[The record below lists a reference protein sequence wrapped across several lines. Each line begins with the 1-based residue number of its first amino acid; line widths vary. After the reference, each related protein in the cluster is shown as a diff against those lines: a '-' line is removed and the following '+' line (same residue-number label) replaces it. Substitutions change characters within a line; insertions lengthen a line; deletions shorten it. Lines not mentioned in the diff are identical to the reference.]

1 MKKRLLPAV
10 KPVDL
15 AVVLAAL
22 YLLTLAVV
30 PFEAIDRGLSRLI
43 FHYGVEGWSSNWLWT
58 VPLYGGAKCLSG
70 LAAAGIALWAVH
82 AYRADNQPLA
92 DALIRVL
99 MAAVATLVLMLL
111 MKHASGV
118 ACPWSLPEFN
128 PAKSASVIK
137 PFVWLFSDAASQG
150 KCWPAGHATTGFCLF
165 GLYFAARRLKVRHAG
180 WVLAA
185 VTLYGSLC
193 AAARMLQGA
202 HFLSHSVATMLLGFT
217 VAGVIFWPDSKEKT
231 EMNVTQAALFS
242 ALPLTLLSIP
252 FFAELAQLAS
262 IRGLLAMLSTGLLF
276 AFLWTG
282 LFLLL
287 VRFLPRRGWRITL
300 ALLTLAGAGADAF
313 TTLYGTVM
321 TPDMVRN
328 ALATDWHEATE
339 LVGWRW
345 FARTALFALPGL
357 AVALLAPPVV
367 RETAADFRKK
377 LLYATQGVA
386 AFVVTAVFL
395 LSQFSTL
402 AAFMRNE
409 KQARYLIEP
418 AAVIYS
424 FTRTLVADGTPEN
437 RTRTVIDPAPTLAA
451 APSEKPLLVVLVVG
465 ETVRAAN
472 WGLNGY
478 ARNTTPELARRG
490 VINFTNVTACGT
502 STDVSLPC
510 MFSRVGRSDYD
521 RDRILAE
528 ESVLSVIERAGVTVR
543 WVDNQSGC
551 KGACTPAMSQA
562 VVRNDADCP
571 GGVCYD
577 GAMLG
582 NVREALASQN
592 GRELL
597 VLHSMGNHGP
607 AYWKRSPADFRPFG
621 AGCLKDDLGECRPE
635 DVVTSYD
642 NAVAYADRFLS
653 GVIDLLAADKTHD
666 AVLIYLSDHGESLG
680 EKGLWLH
687 GAPYWTKLD
696 EQTKVPM
703 VLWMNS
709 SAQRRF
715 GLNATASDVAVP
727 VSHDNLADTLFDLT
741 GVATKLFRPRASLLS
756 VLKSDAARPQ

>member
-1 MKKRLLPAV
+1 MKKRLFPAV

-15 AVVLAAL
+15 AVVLAVL
-22 YLLTLAVV
+22 YLVILAVV

-43 FHYGVEGWSSNWLWT
+43 FQYGREGWSTGWLWAY
-58 VPLYGGAKCLSG
+58 PLYGWAKVFSG
-70 LAAAGIALWAVH
+70 LITAGLALWAVR

-99 MAAVATLVLMLL
+99 MSAVLTLGLMLL
-111 MKHASGV
+111 MKHTSGV

-128 PAKSASVIK
+128 PQKTSSIIT
-137 PFVWLFSDAASQG
+137 PFAWLFSNASYQG

-165 GLYFAARRLKVRHAG
+165 GLYFAARRLKMKRAG
-180 WVLAA
+180 LVLAA
-185 VTLYGSLC
+185 VLLYGSLC

-202 HFLSHSVATMLLGFT
+202 HFLSHSVATMLLGFA
-217 VAGVIFWPDSKEKT
+217 VAGLIFWPDSKEKT
-231 EMNVTQAALFS
+231 EMNVTQAALF
-242 ALPLTLLSIP
+242 AAAPLTLQAVP
-252 FFAELAQLAS
+252 FFSQLAEAATL
-262 IRGLLAMLSTGLLF
+262 RGFAALAASALLF
-276 AFLWTG
+276 FFLWTG

-287 VRFLPRRGWRITL
+287 ARGLPRRGWRVTL
-300 ALLTLAGAGADAF
+300 AVLTIAGAGANAF

-345 FARTALFALPGL
+345 AMRAALFALPGL
-357 AVALLAPPVV
+357 AVALLAPPVT
-367 RETAADFRKK
+367 RETAPDFRGR
-377 LLYATQGVA
+377 LLYATKCVA

-402 AAFMRNE
+402 AAFMRNQ

-418 AAVIYS
+418 AAVLYS
-424 FTRTLVADGTPEN
+424 LARTTVTDGAPEN
-437 RTRTVIDPAPTLAA
+437 RVRAVIDPAPALAA
-451 APSEKPLLVVLVVG
+451 TPSEKPLLVVLVVG
-465 ETVRAAN
+465 ETVRAGN

-490 VINFTNVTACGT
+490 VINFSNVTSCGT

-510 MFSRVGRSDYD
+510 MFSRVGREDYD

-528 ESVLSVIERAGVTVR
+528 ESVLSVIERAGVAVH

-551 KGACTPAMSQA
+551 KGACTDAMTSPVA
-562 VVRNDADCP
+562 RNDADCP
-571 GGVCYD
+571 DGVCYD

-582 NVREALASQN
+582 NVREALASPAE
-592 GRELL
+592 RSLL

-607 AYWKRSPADFRPFG
+607 AYWKRSPAGFHPFG
-621 AGCLKDDLGECRPE
+621 TGCLKDDLGECRPE

-653 GVIDLLAADKTHD
+653 SVIDLLAADQTHD
-666 AVLIYLSDHGESLG
+666 TVLLYLSDHGESLG

-703 VLWMNS
+703 ILWMNL

-715 GLNATASDVAVP
+715 GLNAPAADVAVP

-756 VLKSDAARPQ
+756 VLKTGEAGE